1 MRLALCSLLLSICE
15 NLRLK
20 ILCTLRLGANNSV
33 ISHKDLRALIQD
45 VFLLPLPVV
54 TPLTLFSGLGSAR
67 FQGQGNPAQLF
78 AALTFWVIP
87 FDRGHLGVY
96 KKVRANES
104 LLHVP
109 MKDKRQPPAM
119 PISTFA

>member
-1 MRLALCSLLLSICE
+1 MVFRSLL
-15 NLRLK
+15 
-20 ILCTLRLGANNSV
+20 
-33 ISHKDLRALIQD
+33 QD

-67 FQGQGNPAQLF
+67 FQGQGNSAQLF
-78 AALTFWVIP
+78 AAFTFWMIP

-119 PISTFA
+119 PISTSS